1 MDDAL
6 EDNDARFF
14 DESRRLISEI
24 HTDLRQLLLRDP
36 SQHLDAVKLSHLRKY
51 VRRVPADAL
60 LHKVR

>member
-1 MDDAL
+1 MDEAL
-6 EDNDARFF
+6 EDNDANFY

-24 HTDLRQLLLRDP
+24 DAELRQLLLKNT
-36 SQHLDAVKLSHLRKY
+36 SQNSNAVNSSHLRSY